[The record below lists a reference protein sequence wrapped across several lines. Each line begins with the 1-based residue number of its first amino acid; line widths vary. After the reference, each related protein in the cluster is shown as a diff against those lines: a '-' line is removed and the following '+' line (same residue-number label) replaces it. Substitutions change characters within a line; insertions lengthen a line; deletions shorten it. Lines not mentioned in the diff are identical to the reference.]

1 MYIHTHTCVNTHE
14 LTHHGCAAVLL
25 LQYEGLLCVALGIP
39 PISLLLLLLLLLAGK
54 WLLRLML

>member
-1 MYIHTHTCVNTHE
+1 
-14 LTHHGCAAVLL
+14 
-25 LQYEGLLCVALGIP
+25 VALGIP